1 MTRYVVQY
9 ELEFNDDLSI
19 NDVVEIE
26 ANSED
31 EAMSKFDNDEALCEQ
46 ILNDRDDSMCVT
58 ANAAWPA

>member
-19 NDVVEIE
+19 NDVVEID

-31 EAMSKFDNDEALCEQ
+31 EAMSKFDNDETLCTK
-46 ILNDRDDSMCVT
+46 ILNDHYDSMCVT